1 MVADPRAKRFLSP
14 FFLIA
19 AMLFGPALTKA
30 QKVEECSV
38 SKTNQN
44 CTLIIDRSIPV
55 APPAIQMY
63 STQSMVV
70 VVKNPLFFER
80 YSLDFQTG
88 QAVIAPDVSSA
99 IVQALLPSLAKLG
112 EFASRSANFV
122 APAGGCDDAKIT
134 SLPDEG
140 GVGDTVTPFQVCV
153 AGLSK
158 TAIGLYKK
166 LEPYVAPDSA
176 SPDPVVGSELTLE
189 KLEAIQRAI
198 DDYVSSELVISSR
211 ISSIAGARKAPVDA
225 LGVTELTALQKVS
238 DAVATDL
245 AAYSQRITDLKDF
258 KNGAVACSALKI
270 DMTPAE
276 KKKAEE
282 DTKNHKTTSPPMCVR
297 LSSRPD
303 DPDVYRNMVTRTIT
317 YSLNMF
323 NVVGNS
329 QNGVP
334 DPSKKKPL
342 ATVAINFAE
351 ERKSARSAFRLEASA
366 GAFFSTLPIRSF
378 SVAPQFTKGVITDKI
393 IGQNVLHPTVVPF
406 AAANYRITD
415 DLPGRW
421 KSNLYLTGAVGIN
434 PNTVSA
440 DFATGLSYAWR
451 LLMVSG
457 LAHFGHDVSLAQGLT
472 VGESLGAGFNGSLP
486 TKTHWTTA
494 FAFGLSVRIPALVGR

>member
-1 MVADPRAKRFLSP
+1 MAADPRARRLFSL
-14 FFLIA
+14 FFVLVA
-19 AMLFGPALTKA
+19 TLFAPGLTKA
-30 QKVEECSV
+30 QKYDECSV
-38 SKTNQN
+38 SKTNGK
-44 CTLIIDRSIPV
+44 CMLVIDRANPV
-55 APPAIQMY
+55 APPTIQMY

-70 VVKNPLFFER
+70 VVMHPLFFER
-80 YSLDFQTG
+80 YTLDFQTG

-112 EFASRSANFV
+112 EFASKSANFV
-122 APAGGCDDAKIT
+122 PPGGACDDPEIT
-134 SLPDEG
+134 KLPDEG
-140 GVGDTVTPFQVCV
+140 DVEDTVTTFQVCV

-158 TAIGLYKK
+158 TAIGLYKQ
-166 LEPYVAPDSA
+166 LEPFVAPDSA
-176 SPDPVVGSELTLE
+176 SPDPVIGSTLTLE
-189 KLEAIQRAI
+189 QLEGIQQAI

-211 ISSIAGARKAPVDA
+211 ISSIASARKTPVDA

-245 AAYSQRITDLKDF
+245 AAYSQRITDLEDF
-258 KNGAVACSALKI
+258 DNGDEDCTTMIS
-270 DMTPAE
+270 MTPAE
-276 KKKAEE
+276 AKQVEDDKKKNIKA
-282 DTKNHKTTSPPMCVR
+282 PPVRCVM
-297 LSSRPD
+297 LSSRID
-303 DPDVYRNMVTRTIT
+303 DPAVYRNMVTRTVT

-323 NVVGNS
+323 NVVANS

-334 DPSKKKPL
+334 DSSKKKPL

-351 ERKSARSAFRLEASA
+351 GRKAAGSAFRLEASA

-378 SVAPQFTKGVITDKI
+378 SVVPQFTNGVITNKI

-406 AAANYRITD
+406 AAANYRLTN

-440 DFATGLSYAWR
+440 DFATGLSYSWR
-451 LLMVSG
+451 LLMVSA
-457 LAHFGHDVSLAQGLT
+457 LAHFGHDVNLTQRLT
-472 VGESLGAGFNGSLP
+472 VGESLGSGFNGSLP

-494 FAFGLSVRIPALVGR
+494 FALGLSVRLPALPGR